1 MPRVSG
7 LADCRLRP
15 GVLRPVLGEVS
26 PHPLRRALYAL
37 GDPALAV
44 AARLL
49 PGVLTTTRAIGNC
62 MLHLVR
68 MEGARPSTIDNAAI
82 ARSCD

>member
-1 MPRVSG
+1 M
-7 LADCRLRP
+7 ADKFLVY
-15 GVLRPVLGEVS
+15 GATGGIGE
-26 PHPLRRALYAL
+26 AFYAL
-37 GDPALAV
+37 GDPALTV

-82 ARSCD
+82 ARICD